1 MKYAQMFLHYFVC
14 SVHFPTVQKHTGFE
28 TIPHLYWE
36 NDKRVK
42 PANGFQPAFSG
53 HSVKGGRQGGMEGKG
68 GKEHRILHHYVY
80 NANKRAVRVFE
91 GVEEGEVTTVP
102 SEDKIQ

>member
-1 MKYAQMFLHYFVC
+1 MRKCVGKLNMFCGLHHFVC

-36 NDKRVK
+36 NDKGVK

-53 HSVKGGRQGGMEGKG
+53 HSVGCQGVSWSEELD
-68 GKEHRILHHYVY
+68 GKELRGALMASAI
-80 NANKRAVRVFE
+80 
-91 GVEEGEVTTVP
+91 
-102 SEDKIQ
+102 